1 MLLEVAEH
9 SLLDQERGSLKT
21 DEVTPFNMAVHPAG
35 RSVVLGLGSAG
46 IRVLDLQEAASGPPT
61 LAYAEGGSNTPD
73 SCCHGI
79 PVSCSAC
86 RMHVHHLTFEC
97 LHAESEAQQA
107 ALHGIGEPKGLAFSV
122 DGRLIAIGDLH
133 SVHIFE
139 WPGLMRKASIRY
151 LIACTQAMAAQHL
164 FLPTSCQLLQH

>member
-35 RSVVLGLGSAG
+35 QSVVLGLGSAG
-46 IRVLDLQEAASGPPT
+46 IRLLDLQEAASGPPT

-86 RMHVHHLTFEC
+86 RMHVHHLTLNAC
-97 LHAESEAQQA
+97 VQSL
-107 ALHGIGEPKGLAFSV
+107 
-122 DGRLIAIGDLH
+122 RLSKQLCMVLVSQKAWH
-133 SVHIFE
+133 SL
-139 WPGLMRKASIRY
+139 W
-151 LIACTQAMAAQHL
+151 MAD
-164 FLPTSCQLLQH
+164 